1 MSITSK
7 YLDSYF
13 MELYRAE
20 FCDIIGSLRLT
31 LYHNL
36 CDSNNNN
43 NNNNDNNLLVLS
55 VSTYHEPINDFLRL
69 RKSQA
74 QDKFQLQKEEHNQN
88 SLRG

>member
-1 MSITSK
+1 MHCMYILGLKPKKLSITSK

-43 NNNNDNNLLVLS
+43 NDNNNNNNNDNNLLVFS
-55 VSTYHEPINDFLRL
+55 VSTYHEPTNDF
-69 RKSQA
+69 
-74 QDKFQLQKEEHNQN
+74 
-88 SLRG
+88 